1 MSRQRDYQWTPGA
14 FGDRVLDLDVELSD
28 AEQEANDRV
37 RTAQAARLTSSHA
50 AGNRRL
56 AGEPVVHTSEPGG
69 LNDPNG
75 PAAAPRRR

>member
-1 MSRQRDYQWTPGA
+1 MSRQRDYAWTPPM
-14 FGDRVLDLDVELSD
+14 FGDETLDLDADLSP
-28 AEQEANDRV
+28 AEQEANERV
-37 RTAQAARLTSSHA
+37 RAAKAARVTTSHA

-56 AGEPVVHTSEPGG
+56 AGEPVVHDSTPGG